1 VNGGLR
7 VICAECGAETAEVAQ
22 FCVRCGAPA
31 VGQPPVAAHL
41 AVAGPGDSA
50 PIAAGRDPGSRPELA
65 RRRYFRMFLVCC
77 LTLCCVILNGVL
89 LSLYA
94 PSVSNNTSHSALDN
108 WIGGT
113 IAVVGLVSLCGAVV
127 FLVAFANVER
137 FPEFASGHTVDRAGA
152 THIFRTHRGIR
163 VVGVLGFAVMLVCL
177 CAVIIAHGPQGGFN
191 VWVKIAFIV
200 GFVVPS
206 AWFGVRWF
214 RAGVAISPGRMT
226 VRNLWRTRVIAIDEI
241 HRIDLAT
248 RRGDHASPPHWVPR
262 IDLTSGDS
270 LWMDGLSCGT
280 AHSPPD
286 PEGLT
291 ALGELQALI
300 GLQTMA

>member
-1 VNGGLR
+1 VTCVN
-7 VICAECGAETAEVAQ
+7 CGAETAEAAQ
-22 FCVRCGAPA
+22 SCVRCGAPA

-50 PIAAGRDPGSRPELA
+50 PIAAGRDTGSQPARA

-77 LTLCCVILNGVL
+77 LILSCVILNDVL

-94 PSVSNNTSHSALDN
+94 PSVWNNTSHSALDN

-113 IAVVGLVSLCGAVV
+113 IAVVGLVSLCGAVI
-127 FLVAFANVER
+127 FLVVFVKIER
-137 FPEFASGHTVDRAGA
+137 SPELASGHTLDRAGS
-152 THIFRTHRGIR
+152 THIFRTYRGIR
-163 VVGVLGFAVMLVCL
+163 MVSVIALAVMLVIFCG
-177 CAVIIAHGPQGGFN
+177 VTIAHASQGGFN

-214 RAGVAISPGRMT
+214 RAGVEISSGRMT

-248 RRGDHASPPHWVPR
+248 RRGDHASPLHWVPR
-262 IDLTSGDS
+262 IDLTNGDS
-270 LWMDGLSCGT
+270 LWIEGFSCGM
-280 AHSPPD
+280 APGPPD
-286 PEGLT
+286 PEGLA
-291 ALGELQALI
+291 ALGELRTLI
-300 GLQTMA
+300 GLQTIA